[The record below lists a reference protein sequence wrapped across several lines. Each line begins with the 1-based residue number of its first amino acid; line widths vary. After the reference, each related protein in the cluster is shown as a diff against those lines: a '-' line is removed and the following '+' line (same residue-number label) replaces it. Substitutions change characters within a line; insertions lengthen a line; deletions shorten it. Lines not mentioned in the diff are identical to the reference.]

1 MSYEL
6 AMKKAGLPLIR
17 CFIQSV
23 EAVVPYIKINAAA
36 SQLKLKNATTL
47 PSNSK
52 PTLMEN
58 PSKLSVKLILIQWSS
73 LFQRLSQPK
82 AMRND
87 VIQIIISKSLIKRTK

>member
-1 MSYEL
+1 MKLTKEQQDIL
-6 AMKKAGLPLIR
+6 A
-17 CFIQSV
+17 SNV
-23 EAVVPYIKINAAA
+23 DIKINAVA

-58 PSKLSVKLILIQWSS
+58 PSKLSVKLIVIQWWS